1 MKALV
6 GFALGS
12 IGSSLLLGTGYFWS
26 FIIGVIIAILVHR
39 LWDN

>member
-26 FIIGVIIAILVHR
+26 FVIGVVIAFIVHTW
-39 LWDN
+39 WDN